1 MWMEIHKIVY
11 TYKENL
17 YKKKNIKYEKIEK
30 IRKYIGNSPESQK
43 LL

>member
-1 MWMEIHKIVY
+1 MEIHKIVY

-17 YKKKNIKYEKIEK
+17 YKKNIKYEKIEK